1 MRRVAGATP
10 VRSARSPMLR
20 EAPALP
26 EVAELP
32 GASVR
37 RTGTEVDV
45 VFTSVMLYL
54 HSLLRNLWKG
64 GGW

>member
-1 MRRVAGATP
+1 
-10 VRSARSPMLR
+10 MLR

-26 EVAELP
+26 AVAELP
-32 GASVR
+32 GASMR